1 MDKKKYSARCVGNV
15 FARETPLKLL
25 CVLAVLRIGN
35 VFDADPDPTFYFA
48 AHSDPDLDPTLSY
61 PIIQC

>member
-1 MDKKKYSARCVGNV
+1 M
-15 FARETPLKLL
+15 
-25 CVLAVLRIGN
+25 LAVLRIGN
-35 VFDADPDPTFYFA
+35 IFDANPDPTLYFA